1 MMLDADGG
9 GVGMERGGAS
19 SGKSKKNVYQIS
31 FRGRQLNYTFRRGRK
46 KEKKVIRL
54 DSYHW

>member
-1 MMLDADGG
+1 MLDADGG

-54 DSYHW
+54 DSYH